1 MPDIRVYE
9 DKLLVPFAFLVL
21 LVLKPEEST
30 DENII
35 VIDNLS
41 EPTGVHDDDFLP
53 TFVPYFLFGLIIK
66 DGIIELYNLPDW
78 NYYCLNF
85 DIFLDGKV
93 NDKFVCQ
100 FLVYFFPFFMIPT
113 E

>member
-66 DGIIELYNLPDW
+66 DAIIELYNLPDW

-85 DIFLDGKV
+85 DIFLLPRKWLKIKNTGACPPV
-93 NDKFVCQ
+93 V
-100 FLVYFFPFFMIPT
+100 
-113 E
+113 